1 VGVAR
6 QGVSPVLQ
14 SVGNVL
20 RGLLEGT
27 THEPLPRRWV
37 KLIEDLDQGEQGW
50 PQDGESHDDF
60 DCFTLDK

>member
-6 QGVSPVLQ
+6 WGVSPVLQ

-27 THEPLPRRWV
+27 THGSSPRRWV

-50 PQDGESHDDF
+50 PQDRESHDDF
-60 DCFTLDK
+60 DRFALDK

>member
-20 RGLLEGT
+20 RGLLEGN

-37 KLIEDLDQGEQGW
+37 KLIEDLDQGEATGW
-50 PQDGESHDDF
+50 GISR
-60 DCFTLDK
+60 